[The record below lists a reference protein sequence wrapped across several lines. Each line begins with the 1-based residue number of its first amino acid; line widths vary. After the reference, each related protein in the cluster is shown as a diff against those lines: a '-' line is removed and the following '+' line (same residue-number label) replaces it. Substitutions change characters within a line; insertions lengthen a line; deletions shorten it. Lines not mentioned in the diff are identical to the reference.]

1 MSGNSHD
8 IKVLNGLVEGLI
20 DSADGYH
27 QAAVETSDGAWRGWF
42 EARAAERRRLADD
55 FKAAVRERGGSP
67 EEDGSILAKAQRA
80 FMDVKNALL
89 RNDASVMEP
98 EERGEAQLGVIRVL
112 LGNSISADTGAALAA
127 DTVGRLADILVA
139 GNAAPAPRALRRADL
154 TELAR
159 AALED
164 GGGWY
169 SVAAINAQARMIGAV
184 SRDRLAADMAR
195 LLDAPFPAR
204 GGLLDKAGSL
214 QRRYSA
220 LAGLAAEHMEIG
232 RASCRERV

>member
-27 QAAVETSDGAWRGWF
+27 QAAVEASDGAWRGWF

-89 RNDASVMEP
+89 RNDASVMDTV
-98 EERGEAQLGVIRVL
+98 ERGETQLKARF
-112 LGNSISADTGAALAA
+112 DRALA
-127 DTVGRLADILVA
+127 DE
-139 GNAAPAPRALRRADL
+139 ALSATTRETIRRAHAEVQQGHEQL
-154 TELAR
+154 
-159 AALED
+159 
-164 GGGWY
+164 
-169 SVAAINAQARMIGAV
+169 
-184 SRDRLAADMAR
+184 
-195 LLDAPFPAR
+195 R
-204 GGLLDKAGSL
+204 GLK
-214 QRRYSA
+214 QT
-220 LAGLAAEHMEIG
+220 
-232 RASCRERV
+232 